1 MFSFKY
7 VIFFLPPWKEKVVS
21 YISKIKSNVYRH
33 EDVIE
38 FFESN
43 IEYFEYLK
51 LCALNVVRRQS
62 RTGDLFYYQWP
73 GFHHALLLVILRGK

>member
-1 MFSFKY
+1 M
-7 VIFFLPPWKEKVVS
+7 FFLLPWKEKVVS

-62 RTGDLFYYQWP
+62 RKGKFI
-73 GFHHALLLVILRGK
+73 LLSMAWFSSRIIISYITW